1 MRRTS
6 PELPESRRAEHVNQI
21 AHRAVAL
28 HIVTRYQRGGSE
40 QRLRDLVA
48 ALPDVDHV
56 VVVGSDSDAELAS
69 EHLGF
74 AVEVD
79 PHLVRSPRPVHDVH
93 AVQSARARIRQVRPD
108 IVVTHQSKAGVV
120 GRIAARITGRVP
132 VVHSLSMASFGPGYG
147 TAESTLFRW
156 VERAL
161 APLTARYVVV
171 GADLA
176 RRFEVA
182 GVASDKLAIV
192 RSAATLPAA
201 RPATPPKVDGIP
213 DGRPVIVSLGALEER
228 KNPLLLVPLLRRV
241 RDQVPDAFL
250 AVAGEGPLAD
260 ALRAAVDEA
269 GLHDDVAILG
279 YVKPTAPLLWRA
291 DALVLLS
298 NAEGLPQVLVQAAAA
313 GVPFVSYDVDGA
325 REVLALGAV
334 GSVVP
339 LGAVEAAADALAHL
353 LRTAPAGNRT
363 VDVGSWDTDVIYSA
377 YRKVIN
383 DVVGVAHAG

>member
-6 PELPESRRAEHVNQI
+6 PEVPESRRAERVTPI
-21 AHRAVAL
+21 ARRAVAL

-48 ALPDVDHV
+48 ALADVDHV
-56 VVVGSDSDAELAS
+56 VVVGSDSDAELAT

-79 PHLVRSPRPVHDVH
+79 RHLVRSPRPGHDLR
-93 AVQSARARIRQVRPD
+93 ALRSTRARIRRVRPD
-108 IVVTHQSKAGVV
+108 VIVTHQSKAGVV
-120 GRIAARITGRVP
+120 GRIAARTTGRGP
-132 VVHSLSMASFGPGYG
+132 VLHSLSMASFGPGYG
-147 TAESTLFRW
+147 RAESALFRW
-156 VERAL
+156 IERAL
-161 APLTARYVVV
+161 APLTAGYVVV

-182 GVASDKLAIV
+182 GVASAKLAIV
-192 RSAATLPAA
+192 RSAATLPAP
-201 RPATPPKVDGIP
+201 RPPTPPKVDGIP

-228 KNPLLLVPLLRRV
+228 KNPLQLVPLLRRV
-241 RDQVPDAFL
+241 RAQVPDAFL
-250 AVAGEGPLAD
+250 AIAGEGPLAD
-260 ALRAAVDEA
+260 ALRAEVDAA

-291 DALVLLS
+291 DGLVLLS

-339 LGAVEAAADALAHL
+339 LGAVDDAADELAHL
-353 LRTAPAGNRT
+353 LRTAPAGTRT

-377 YRKVIN
+377 YRRVVD
-383 DVVGVAHAG
+383 DVVGVARVG

>member
-1 MRRTS
+1 MRHTS
-6 PELPESRRAEHVNQI
+6 PELPESRRAERVTQI
-21 AHRAVAL
+21 DHRAVAL

-56 VVVGSDSDAELAS
+56 VVVGADSDAELAS

-79 PHLVRSPRPVHDVH
+79 PHLVRRPRPVRDVH
-93 AVQSARARIRQVRPD
+93 AVRSARARIRQVRPD

-132 VVHSLSMASFGPGYG
+132 VVHSLSMASFGPGYSA
-147 TAESTLFRW
+147 AESTLFRW

-192 RSAATLPAA
+192 RSAATLPLA
-201 RPATPPKVDGIP
+201 RPTSPPKVDGIP
-213 DGRPVIVSLGALEER
+213 DDRPVIVSLGALEER
-228 KNPLLLVPLLRRV
+228 KNPLQLVPLLRRV

-250 AVAGEGPLAD
+250 AVAGDGPLAD
-260 ALRAAVDEA
+260 ALRVAVHDA

-279 YVKPTAPLLWRA
+279 HVKPTAPLFWRA
-291 DALVLLS
+291 DAVVLLS

-325 REVLALGAV
+325 REVLELGAV

-339 LGAVEAAADALAHL
+339 LGAVEEAADALAHL
-353 LRTAPAGNRT
+353 LLTAPAGNRT
-363 VDVGSWDTDVIYSA
+363 VDIGSWDTDVIYAA
-377 YRKVIN
+377 YRKVVN
-383 DVVGVAHAG
+383 DVVGVAHVG

>member
-1 MRRTS
+1 MTPIARR
-6 PELPESRRAEHVNQI
+6 P
-21 AHRAVAL
+21 VAL

-56 VVVGSDSDAELAS
+56 VVVGSDSDAELAA

-74 AVEVD
+74 AVEID
-79 PHLVRSPRPVHDVH
+79 PHLVRAPRPGPDVR
-93 AVQSARARIRQVRPD
+93 AVRSTRARIRRLRPD
-108 IVVTHQSKAGVV
+108 VIVTHQSKAGVV
-120 GRIAARITGRVP
+120 GRIAARTTGRVP
-132 VVHSLSMASFGPGYG
+132 VLHSLSMASFGPGYNK
-147 TAESTLFRW
+147 AESALFRLI
-156 VERAL
+156 ERAL
-161 APLTARYVVV
+161 APLTAGYVVV

-192 RSAATLPAA
+192 RSAATLPAP
-201 RPATPPKVDGIP
+201 RPAHPPKVDGIP

-228 KNPLLLVPLLRRV
+228 KNPLQLVPLLRRV
-241 RDQVPDAFL
+241 RAQVPDAFL
-250 AVAGEGPLAD
+250 AVAGEGPLVD
-260 ALRAAVDEA
+260 ALRAEVDAA
-269 GLHDDVAILG
+269 GLQDDVAILG

-291 DALVLLS
+291 DGLVLLS

-334 GSVVP
+334 GSVVA
-339 LGAVEAAADALAHL
+339 LGAVDAAADALAHL
-353 LRTAPAGNRT
+353 LQTAPAGTRT

-377 YRKVIN
+377 YRRVVD
-383 DVVGVAHAG
+383 DVVGVSRAG

>member
-6 PELPESRRAEHVNQI
+6 PELPEFRRAEHVTPI
-21 AHRAVAL
+21 ARRAVAL

-48 ALPDVDHV
+48 AVPNVDHV
-56 VVVGSDSDAELAS
+56 VVVGSDSDAELAA

-79 PHLVRSPRPVHDVH
+79 PHLVRAPRPVHDVR
-93 AVQSARARIRQVRPD
+93 ALRSTRARIRRIRPD
-108 IVVTHQSKAGVV
+108 VIVTHQSKAGVV
-120 GRIAARITGRVP
+120 GRIAARTTGRVP
-132 VVHSLSMASFGPGYG
+132 VLHSLSMASFGPGYG
-147 TAESTLFRW
+147 KAESALFRLI
-156 VERAL
+156 ERAL
-161 APLTARYVVV
+161 APLTAGYVVV

-182 GVASDKLAIV
+182 GVASEKLAIV
-192 RSAATLPAA
+192 RSAATLPAP

-213 DGRPVIVSLGALEER
+213 EDRPIIVSLGALEER
-228 KNPLLLVPLLRRV
+228 KNPLQLVPLLRRV
-241 RDQVPDAFL
+241 RAQVPEAFL

-260 ALRAAVDEA
+260 ALRAEVEAA

-339 LGAVEAAADALAHL
+339 LGAVGDAADALAHL
-353 LRTAPAGNRT
+353 LRTAPAGART
-363 VDVGSWDTDVIYSA
+363 VDVGSWETDVIYSA
-377 YRKVIN
+377 YRRVVD
-383 DVVGVAHAG
+383 DVVGATRAG